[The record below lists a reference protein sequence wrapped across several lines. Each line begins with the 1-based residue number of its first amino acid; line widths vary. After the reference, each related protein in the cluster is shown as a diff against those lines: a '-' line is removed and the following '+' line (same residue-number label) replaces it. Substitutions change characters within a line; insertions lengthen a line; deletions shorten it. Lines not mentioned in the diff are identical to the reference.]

1 MKNLEAADDPQVL
14 AVYDAEAYAMNA
26 CKGKALP
33 KVSDVENY
41 LASVFKS
48 RWFKGQFPR
57 AYGFEVF
64 DGRGANFGWGKLVDG
79 ICRISLPR
87 ALRCE
92 LILLHELAHCV
103 GDPNHGPI
111 FCSCYLKLV
120 RRFISPTAAR
130 VLQFNLLAAGD
141 KHRRPSCK
149 IQLDYEFACVEF
161 AVGPEPYFAGPRIT
175 TVSPPWQK
183 QP

>member
-1 MKNLEAADDPQVL
+1 MHNLEAADDPQVL

-48 RWFKGQFPR
+48 RWFKAQFPR
-57 AYGFEVF
+57 AYGFEVL

-92 LILLHELAHCV
+92 LILLHELSHAV
-103 GDPNHGPI
+103 APPTMGRSFVAATSSSYGDSSVPQRPE
-111 FCSCYLKLV
+111 CC
-120 RRFISPTAAR
+120 
-130 VLQFNLLAAGD
+130 NL
-141 KHRRPSCK
+141 
-149 IQLDYEFACVEF
+149 IYW
-161 AVGPEPYFAGPRIT
+161 
-175 TVSPPWQK
+175 PPG
-183 QP
+183 